1 MARLCCFCGNS
12 FTGQKRNREH
22 IISDWLVREADLK
35 KRTMSVHIGGHT
47 FQAAMKRIV
56 GDSCE
61 TCNSAFSA
69 LEGQAQTA
77 FSKVRKGDLL
87 LEQDAEAL
95 LDWLD
100 KVRVGTWL
108 WLLGVS
114 KNHIRITPKFHID
127 ARVGRKDRIVMVARY
142 PARPEMK
149 GLAFWGVGE
158 QFLFQPSAIGLLINN
173 IALVSVST
181 DFILAQHLRK
191 VRLIWDVNDKAQQ
204 TANLKPLSD
213 GESPIRL
220 KILGA
225 PYIFGQCIGPPQA
238 LIDELGLEGVSP
250 SPRHP
255 DLVQTKVMALNS
267 DLTPKSG
274 SLDPVRDTFVNMDA
288 HLALM
293 EMNVSLTFEFI
304 FRELLNSNLS
314 EIRKLPEGQG
324 HIEQFNSFLAEQRAY
339 MNVLRERYFQHTGLR
354 LPTD

>member
-1 MARLCCFCGNS
+1 MQLNGCLDLDVDRPSMARLCCFCGKS

-77 FSKVRKGDLL
+77 FSKVKKGDLL

-100 KVRVGTWL
+100 KVRVGNWL

-149 GLAFWGVGE
+149 GLVLSNA
-158 QFLFQPSAIGLLINN
+158 PP
-173 IALVSVST
+173 
-181 DFILAQHLRK
+181 K
-191 VRLIWDVNDKAQQ
+191 VENRV
-204 TANLKPLSD
+204 
-213 GESPIRL
+213 
-220 KILGA
+220 
-225 PYIFGQCIGPPQA
+225 
-238 LIDELGLEGVSP
+238 
-250 SPRHP
+250 
-255 DLVQTKVMALNS
+255 
-267 DLTPKSG
+267 
-274 SLDPVRDTFVNMDA
+274 
-288 HLALM
+288 
-293 EMNVSLTFEFI
+293 
-304 FRELLNSNLS
+304 
-314 EIRKLPEGQG
+314 
-324 HIEQFNSFLAEQRAY
+324 
-339 MNVLRERYFQHTGLR
+339 
-354 LPTD
+354 